1 MSRLARG
8 VLRCLDWRAPSSNEE
23 NETSCGRPIA
33 AGGRRGL
40 PFLLS
45 SSCQREGNRVSRW
58 LTSPPLRPGS
68 SGTCRGFEGQCGR
81 RRRRDLLRDPSG
93 APRDRRGTV
102 TPVRKFSLADRAPRT
117 ILVPGGTTM
126 KLLENSS
133 FEAINSQL
141 TVETGDAHIIGRI
154 ESYSC
159 KMAGDDK
166 HLFKQFCQEGQ
177 PHVLEALSPPQTTGI
192 SPSRLSK
199 SQSGDEEGPL
209 SDKCSRKTL
218 FYLIATLNESFRP
231 DYDFSAAKSHE
242 FSREPSLNWV
252 VNAVNCSLFSAVRED
267 FNALKPHLWD
277 AVDQEICLSECDIY
291 SYNPDLD
298 SDPFGEEGSLWS
310 FNYFFYNKRLK
321 RIVFFTCRSISGST
335 YPHSEAGNELNMDLS
350 EDDAEETTD
359 AFDKDGG
366 SIEEERTQV
375 ICM

>member
-1 MSRLARG
+1 
-8 VLRCLDWRAPSSNEE
+8 
-23 NETSCGRPIA
+23 
-33 AGGRRGL
+33 
-40 PFLLS
+40 
-45 SSCQREGNRVSRW
+45 
-58 LTSPPLRPGS
+58 
-68 SGTCRGFEGQCGR
+68 
-81 RRRRDLLRDPSG
+81 
-93 APRDRRGTV
+93 
-102 TPVRKFSLADRAPRT
+102 
-117 ILVPGGTTM
+117 M

-166 HLFKQFCQEGQ
+166 HMFKQFCQEGQ

-277 AVDQEICLSECDIY
+277 AVDEEICLSECDIY
-291 SYNPDLD
+291 RLRFWCVGAGEVFLTPPFCSCSYNPDLD
-298 SDPFGEEGSLWS
+298 SDPFGEDGSLWS

-321 RIVFFTCRSISGST
+321 RIVFFTCRSISG
-335 YPHSEAGNELNMDLS
+335 YAYNRSEAGNELDMDLG
-350 EDDAEETTD
+350 EEDAEENRD
-359 AFDKDGG
+359 AGDTESG
-366 SIEEERTQV
+366 SIEEERWGPF
-375 ICM
+375 IS

>member
-1 MSRLARG
+1 MKQPIEPGRSTHTGSAALIPLAQE
-8 VLRCLDWRAPSSNEE
+8 S
-23 NETSCGRPIA
+23 
-33 AGGRRGL
+33 
-40 PFLLS
+40 PF
-45 SSCQREGNRVSRW
+45 
-58 LTSPPLRPGS
+58 PK
-68 SGTCRGFEGQCGR
+68 
-81 RRRRDLLRDPSG
+81 D
-93 APRDRRGTV
+93 
-102 TPVRKFSLADRAPRT
+102 
-117 ILVPGGTTM
+117 M

-166 HLFKQFCQEGQ
+166 HMFKQFCQEGQ
-177 PHVLEALSPPQTTGI
+177 PHVLEALSPPQTSGL

-199 SQSGDEEGPL
+199 SQGGEDESPL

-231 DYDFSAAKSHE
+231 DYDFSTARSHE
-242 FSREPSLNWV
+242 FSREPSLRWV

-267 FNALKPHLWD
+267 FKALKPQLWN
-277 AVDQEICLSECDIY
+277 AVDEEICLAECDIY

-298 SDPFGEEGSLWS
+298 SDPFGEDGSLWS

-321 RIVFFTCRSISGST
+321 RIVFFSCRSISGST
-335 YPHSEAGNELNMDLS
+335 YTPSEAGNALDLELGAEEADEES
-350 EDDAEETTD
+350 GGGGGEGRAEETSTM
-359 AFDKDGG
+359 
-366 SIEEERTQV
+366 EEDRVPV

>member
-1 MSRLARG
+1 MQRDAAVGGHVERG
-8 VLRCLDWRAPSSNEE
+8 MTPGAQGVREP
-23 NETSCGRPIA
+23 PP
-33 AGGRRGL
+33 RGD
-40 PFLLS
+40 
-45 SSCQREGNRVSRW
+45 
-58 LTSPPLRPGS
+58 RPGLS
-68 SGTCRGFEGQCGR
+68 QRDASRSYQLCSRCCTESRSAAEGG
-81 RRRRDLLRDPSG
+81 
-93 APRDRRGTV
+93 
-102 TPVRKFSLADRAPRT
+102 
-117 ILVPGGTTM
+117 TM

-166 HLFKQFCQEGQ
+166 HMFKQFCQEGQ

-267 FNALKPHLWD
+267 FRALKPHLWD
-277 AVDQEICLSECDIY
+277 AVDEEICLSECDIY

-335 YPHSEAGNELNMDLS
+335 YPRSESGNELDMDLGE
-350 EDDAEETTD
+350 EDQGRSMDAY
-359 AFDKDGG
+359 DKE
-366 SIEEERTQV
+366 SSNIEEDRVQV